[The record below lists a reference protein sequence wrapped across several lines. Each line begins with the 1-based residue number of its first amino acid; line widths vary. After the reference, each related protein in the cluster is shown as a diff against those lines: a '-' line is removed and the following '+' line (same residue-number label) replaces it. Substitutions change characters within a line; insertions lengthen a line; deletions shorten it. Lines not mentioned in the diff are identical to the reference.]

1 MKALVLSLILLT
13 GSLAAAAQPQAEAAL
28 ILDEN
33 FFDALIDGIYAAA
46 DPPSIKLAGET
57 RSKTRTT
64 GNAFAG
70 SECGSVKLVRE
81 NNGVR
86 TAVRIRDGKI
96 ATPLAFT
103 GSYEPPLIGCVGF
116 SGYAESVID
125 LEFDPSAQRLTA
137 RLRVQNVV
145 LSGTGG
151 VGSSLV
157 AKMVQSSIDKR
168 INPIEI
174 VRLDQ
179 LSFAVPIQNTA
190 GMRMRAKGMRTE
202 LHNRAIIIYINY
214 EFLKN

>member
-33 FFDALIDGIYAAA
+33 FFDALIDGIYAVA
-46 DPPSIKLAGET
+46 DPPSIKLAAET